1 MIEKPF
7 YEVSAREGMPKWEAA
22 NQREFSLYHR
32 KNEVRSE
39 FLRDYTRVLHCSAF
53 RRLKHK
59 TQVFF
64 SPQNDHICTRIEH
77 VLHVESIS
85 VTIACALGLN
95 EELTKAIAISHDL
108 GHPPFGH
115 KGERALD
122 ALMRRDVGE
131 RFWHEKN
138 GLFFVDRI
146 ELLEDENRNKKNLD
160 LTYAVRDGIIS
171 HCGESDDHGVKPREE
186 AVDLNQ
192 CLAPNQYAPFT
203 YEACVV
209 KLADKISYLGRD
221 IEDARILGILNTK
234 QIEELEEMVRPY
246 LGANSNNTVIINHLI
261 NDLCENSSPEEG
273 IRFSDRTNEMVR
285 LIKQFNNTNIYN
297 TSRVKRADKY
307 FDLVL
312 SEIYEVLAS
321 CFDGENTVER
331 LERLKNVHGYLAEK
345 FLDWLRPYCNRMGT
359 LRHKNVPVYDLCERG
374 DYCRAVIH
382 FISGMTDK
390 YAMDTY
396 NSIIS
401 F

>member
-1 MIEKPF
+1 MTEKPF
-7 YEVSAREGMPKWEAA
+7 YSVSAREGSPKWEAA
-22 NQREFSLYHR
+22 NQREVSLYRR

-39 FLRDYTRVLHCSAF
+39 FLRDYTRILHCGAF

-64 SPQNDHICTRIEH
+64 SPQNDHICTRMEH

-122 ALMRRDVGE
+122 ALMQRDVGE

-146 ELLEDENRNKKNLD
+146 ELLEDEFRNKKNLD

-171 HCGESDDHGVKPREE
+171 HCGESDDRGVKPRDEV
-186 AVDLNQ
+186 VDLSS
-192 CLAPNQYAPFT
+192 CTAPNQYPPFT

-221 IEDARILGILNTK
+221 IEDARSLRILNSE
-234 QIEELEEMVRPY
+234 QIEQLENMVQPY

-273 IRFSDRTNEMVR
+273 IRFSDRTNEMIR
-285 LIKQFNNTNIYN
+285 LIKQFNNANIYN
-297 TSRVKRADKY
+297 TPRVKRADKF

-312 SEIYEVLAS
+312 SEIYEVLVS
-321 CFDGENTVER
+321 CFDGESTVER
-331 LERLKNVHGYLAEK
+331 LEKLKKIHGYLADK
-345 FLDWLRPYCNRMGT
+345 FLEWLKPYCNRMGT
-359 LRHKNVPVYDLCERG
+359 LRHKNVPVYDLCDRK

-396 NSIIS
+396 NSIIC